1 MSLAGPLYQRKGY
14 MKLVL
19 HPDKIMLE
27 DVRSKY
33 MSKTI
38 FFYEF
43 IWDTPT
49 ANPQVEILE
58 ARLKASIPKLSFS
71 VVMNSLKTR
80 AVASQRTPRSLSFKY
95 RHTAEVEVTRTK

>member
-1 MSLAGPLYQRKGY
+1 VSLTGPLYQRKDY
-14 MKLVL
+14 MRLVL
-19 HPDKIMLE
+19 QPDKIVLE

-49 ANPQVEILE
+49 ANPQVELLE
-58 ARLKASIPKLSFS
+58 ARLKASMPELSFS
-71 VVMNSLKTR
+71 VVINSLKTR
-80 AVASQRTPRSLSFKY
+80 TVASQRTPKSVSFKY
-95 RHTAEVEVTRTK
+95 RHTAEVEVTRA

>member
-1 MSLAGPLYQRKGY
+1 MSLTGPLYQRKGY

-49 ANPQVEILE
+49 ANPQVEVLE
-58 ARLKASIPKLSFS
+58 ARSQSEHTQAFVQCSDEFS
-71 VVMNSLKTR
+71 
-80 AVASQRTPRSLSFKY
+80 
-95 RHTAEVEVTRTK
+95 